1 MEFFNRYK
9 NDMLTYVKTELDAYE
24 TSGNP
29 RKLKIAYSRFEHTLR
44 VYKWMEKLYAE
55 YPDKE
60 KLDFESLA
68 IATIFHDIG
77 YCDVEHHKQHATIGA
92 GYCREYL
99 EKKGYPADR
108 TDFVCDLIARHS
120 GKGYIHE
127 DIPAELVLLMEAD
140 LLDDIGAQGLVMDV
154 WLEAACE
161 ENVTFESILAHM
173 ERFTIRQ
180 MQAEPMH
187 TEAGK
192 RFWAEKQKLA
202 EDFVNAYR
210 EDLRKGFDTE
220 NVGGQNN
227 G

>member
-1 MEFFNRYK
+1 MEFFKKYRD
-9 NDMLTYVKTELDAYE
+9 DMLTYVKTELDKYE

-55 YPDKE
+55 YPDKDSI
-60 KLDFESLA
+60 DFEALA

-92 GYCREYL
+92 GYCRKYL
-99 EKKGYPADR
+99 EKKEYPADK

-120 GKGYIHE
+120 DKECIHD
-127 DIPAELVLLMEAD
+127 DIPSELVILMEAD

-202 EDFVNAYR
+202 EAFVNAYR
-210 EDLRKGFDTE
+210 EDLRKGFE
-220 NVGGQNN
+220 I
-227 G
+227 